1 MSYDSPHPATR
12 RIEKTSQST
21 DEFPPPR
28 RLYRVR
34 AQNKEMGA
42 MMLKNKVAV
51 VYGSSGAVGS
61 AIAGAFARE
70 GARVF
75 LTGRNLSKV
84 DTVAKGIMD
93 AGGRAEA
100 AQVDALDERALDGD
114 LQSVID
120 KAGRGRGSF
129 NAVGTPNTKLEGVP
143 VLGLVGRQLV

>member
-1 MSYDSPHPATR
+1 
-12 RIEKTSQST
+12 
-21 DEFPPPR
+21 
-28 RLYRVR
+28 
-34 AQNKEMGA
+34 
-42 MMLKNKVAV
+42 V

-84 DTVAKGIMD
+84 DTVAKAIMD

-100 AQVDALDERALDGD
+100 AQVDALDERAVDGH

-120 KAGRGRGSF
+120 KAGRVDVLF
-129 NAVGTPNTKLEGVP
+129 KAVGIPNTMLQGVP
-143 VLGLVGRQLV
+143 LVDLDVDQFLLPIATYARSFF

>member
-1 MSYDSPHPATR
+1 MSDLRHRIGTFRAPRSDGWVEKSAPSRFLPSPHPATR

-100 AQVDALDERALDGD
+100 AQVDALDER
-114 LQSVID
+114 
-120 KAGRGRGSF
+120 
-129 NAVGTPNTKLEGVP
+129 
-143 VLGLVGRQLV
+143 